1 MRLRKY
7 VKSKKVLA
15 MILTTVV
22 VITSMFIAPYK
33 KQQINNIQTK
43 KVVQTVKSTQVI
55 SSSKNKVKTTYT
67 SNEVARTL
75 VVGATAYCNDP
86 ITFTG
91 TKPVVGRTIAVD
103 PNVIPLG
110 SRVYIPEFNAVFI
123 AEDTGG
129 KIKGNRID
137 IYMKDYDTCMEF
149 GFQTITIYVLKN

>member
-1 MRLRKY
+1 MKIRRH
-7 VKSKKVLA
+7 VRNKKTLA
-15 MILTTVV
+15 MILTAIVV
-22 VITSMFIAPYK
+22 AVSIFVYPQK
-33 KQQINNIQTK
+33 NNVQTTRQ
-43 KVVQTVKSTQVI
+43 VVQTVKSTQVI
-55 SSSKNKVKTTYT
+55 STSKSKITTTYT

-86 ITFTG
+86 IPFTG
-91 TKPVVGRTIAVD
+91 VKPQVGRTIAVD

-137 IYMKDYDTCMEF
+137 IYMKDYDTCMEW
-149 GFQTITIYVLKN
+149 GIRDITIYILK

>member
-1 MRLRKY
+1 MKIRRH
-7 VKSKKVLA
+7 VRNKKTLA
-15 MILTTVV
+15 MILTAIVV
-22 VITSMFIAPYK
+22 AVSIFVYPQK
-33 KQQINNIQTK
+33 NNVQTTRQ
-43 KVVQTVKSTQVI
+43 VVQTVKSTQVI
-55 SSSKNKVKTTYT
+55 STSKSKIKTTYT

-91 TKPVVGRTIAVD
+91 VKPQVGRTIAVD

-137 IYMKDYDTCMEF
+137 IYMKDYDTCMEW
-149 GFQTITIYVLKN
+149 GIRDITIYILK

>member
-1 MRLRKY
+1 MKLRKR
-7 VKSKKVLA
+7 VRNRKTLA
-15 MILTTVV
+15 MILSAMVLVASMFTTVHH
-22 VITSMFIAPYK
+22 K
-33 KQQINNIQTK
+33 NKQINNIQTK

-55 SSSKNKVKTTYT
+55 STSKNKIKTTYT

-91 TKPVVGRTIAVD
+91 VKPQVGRTIAVD

-110 SRVYIPEFNAVFI
+110 SRVYIPEFNQVFI

-137 IYMKDYDTCMEF
+137 IYMKDYDTCMEW
-149 GFQTITIYVLKN
+149 GIRDITIYILK

>member
-1 MRLRKY
+1 MKIRRH
-7 VKSKKVLA
+7 VRNKKTLA
-15 MILTTVV
+15 MILTAIVV
-22 VITSMFIAPYK
+22 AVSIFVYPQK
-33 KQQINNIQTK
+33 NNVQTTRQA
-43 KVVQTVKSTQVI
+43 VQTVKSTQVI
-55 SSSKNKVKTTYT
+55 STSKSKVKTTYT

-91 TKPVVGRTIAVD
+91 VKPKVGRTIAVD

-137 IYMKDYDTCMEF
+137 IYMKDYDTCMEW
-149 GFQTITIYVLKN
+149 GIRDITIYILK